1 MDEYVER
8 TIQAIAKRD
17 GNRDYDRELQNL
29 IMTFGKDTWN
39 RLEER
44 SQTFLVSAKITF
56 AQLINMPDIV
66 DYSGVCLLVT
76 KALEVEAGKRFCTG
90 FVNYMKEKY
99 PWKQNKDQYPTALIS
114 RFDKPLRPKD
124 FTLGTLAYI
133 LCYYEDEEKSEEQ
146 KANNMT
152 KLLEYAKA
160 KLFPPDKSE
169 QDINATLAFYAEE
182 IESVKNDYRNPA
194 AHTNELT
201 KINAQ
206 ECFDL
211 VIDVQKLLKKMLE
224 SFII

>member
-152 KLLEYAKA
+152 KLLEYAKP
-160 KLFPPDKSE
+160 K
-169 QDINATLAFYAEE
+169 
-182 IESVKNDYRNPA
+182 
-194 AHTNELT
+194 
-201 KINAQ
+201 
-206 ECFDL
+206 
-211 VIDVQKLLKKMLE
+211 
-224 SFII
+224 